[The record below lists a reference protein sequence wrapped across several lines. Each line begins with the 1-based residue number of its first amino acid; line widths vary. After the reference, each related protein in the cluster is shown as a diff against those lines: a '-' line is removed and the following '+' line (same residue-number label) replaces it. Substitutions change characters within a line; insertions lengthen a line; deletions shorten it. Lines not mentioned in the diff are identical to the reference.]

1 MELVRVIHSNAQ
13 QFTEKKKSPKRKE
26 DRPMTDFS
34 AAHNGNVNGKEDGND
49 TNKKPDVSTCLKYR
63 TFLFVLDSLKRRL
76 DGVRPRCYTEPHG
89 IAGTAPGRSE
99 G

>member
-49 TNKKPDVSTCLKYR
+49 TNKKPDVSTSLKYR
-63 TFLFVLDSLKRRL
+63 TFLFVLDIR
-76 DGVRPRCYTEPHG
+76 RPRL
-89 IAGTAPGRSE
+89 ARSVPGW
-99 G
+99 